1 MWFFSQRFLNG
12 YKDSFIDVPQKIKQ
26 NKTKGNK
33 KKIEDV
39 TIKFTKVSAGNLH
52 LKEIFY
58 GSRRYENLREDNQE
72 RKHPR

>member
-1 MWFFSQRFLNG
+1 MWFFSQRSLNG

-26 NKTKGNK
+26 KKKGK
-33 KKIEDV
+33 QTKIEDV
-39 TIKFTKVSAGNLH
+39 TVKFTKVSAGNLH

-58 GSRRYENLREDNQE
+58 GSRRYENLRVDNQE